1 MHFAK
6 IALSALFISKNDLT
20 FLSDSKLNITFELL
34 TLFIIILK
42 YIVCFLE
49 LVNLHSN

>member
-6 IALSALFISKNDLT
+6 IALSPLFISNNILT
-20 FLSDSKLNITFELL
+20 FLSDSKLNITFESF

-42 YIVCFLE
+42 YIVCFFE